1 MCPHCGAVSVKAG
14 GWVGSGC
21 SIWSRHKMALLIC
34 PCAVRLRRHSP
45 INGSSE
51 MSKCIST
58 HRLAQNVRLTSGARH
73 FPRELSHKMA
83 FVRCQC
89 AFPLRSRRLAQNM
102 GPGGP
107 GLGIHLLPGSFLVKI
122 FLQPSKGSLHD
133 LVHVRRSREILVRS
147 FVGGSLHDLVQVL
160 VRRSCGDW
168 SCSNPASKAL
178 AWRSWRCSAIAVLV
192 WKFFR
197 DAPRNFLYESLV
209 VTSI

>member
-1 MCPHCGAVSVKAG
+1 MCNDVWWSVSIFIIIPQTVCPHCGAVSVKAG

-73 FPRELSHKMA
+73 FPREFSHKMA

-89 AFPLRSRRLAQNM
+89 TFPLRSRRLAQNV

-107 GLGIHLLPGSFLVKI
+107 GLGIHLLPSSFLVKI
-122 FLQPSKGSLHD
+122 LMQPSNLRDPCMIWYMWED
-133 LVHVRRSREILVRS
+133 L
-147 FVGGSLHDLVQVL
+147 
-160 VRRSCGDW
+160 
-168 SCSNPASKAL
+168 A
-178 AWRSWRCSAIAVLV
+178 RSWWGL
-192 WKFFR
+192 
-197 DAPRNFLYESLV
+197 L
-209 VTSI
+209 